1 MTRLSIDKINE
12 YEKEFLE
19 DKRNIVAMNAATYN
33 GVQKVARDVNAL
45 KNEPFAFNV
54 DIKNGDVTNQKQSG
68 RCWMFASMNVLRNI
82 VIKKFNLE
90 NFELSQSYTL
100 FWDKL
105 ERCNYYMEAVIEKA
119 NEPLEDRVMDYLMT
133 DLLSDGGQW
142 DMFVNIVKKYG
153 LVPKYAYPE
162 SQTSSATVQL
172 NKYLCKIMR
181 KYTTE
186 LREKVQNEGVEKARE
201 LKEEVLK
208 DVYNVLT
215 STLGEIPEKFDV
227 ILHDKDGK
235 LIEDKGMDAHSFFDK
250 YIGAD
255 IDDYVSLINSP
266 TEDKPFNK
274 TYTIKYLGNIVEGRI
289 VKHLNLPI
297 EELKKAAVK
306 QLKDGYPVWFG
317 CDVGRSSIVEDER
330 AILDTKAVDYE
341 TLFNVDLKL
350 SKEDALDYGYSM
362 MTHAMT
368 FTGVQMDGNEALRF
382 KVENSWGEK
391 FGYKGHFVM
400 TSDWFDQYVYQVV
413 VNKKYLTE
421 KSRKDYE
428 KEPKE
433 LKPWD
438 PMGSLA

>member
-119 NEPLEDRVMDYLMT
+119 NEPLEDRVMDYLMS

-215 STLGEIPEKFDV
+215 ATLGEIPEKFDV
-227 ILHDKDGK
+227 VLHDKDGK

>member
-45 KNEPFAFNV
+45 KDEPFAFNV
-54 DIKNGDVTNQKQSG
+54 DIKNGDVTNQKKSG

-119 NEPLEDRVMDYLMT
+119 NEPLEDRVMDYLMS

-181 KYTTE
+181 KYTTD
-186 LREKVQNEGVEKARE
+186 LRDKVQNEGVDKARE

-227 ILHDKDGK
+227 VLHDKDGK

-255 IDDYVSLINSP
+255 IDNYVSLINSP

-400 TSDWFDQYVYQVV
+400 TSDWFDQYVYQVKKK
-413 VNKKYLTE
+413 KKYLTE

>member
-19 DKRNIVAMNAATYN
+19 EKRNIVAMNAATYN

-45 KNEPFAFNV
+45 KDEPFAFNV
-54 DIKNGDVTNQKQSG
+54 DIKNGEVTNQKQSG

-119 NEPLEDRVMDYLMT
+119 NEPLEDRVMDYLMS

-172 NKYLCKIMR
+172 NKYLCKILR

-186 LREKVQNEGVEKARE
+186 LRDAVQNEGVKKARE

-215 STLGEIPEKFDV
+215 STLGQMPEKFDV
-227 ILHDKDGK
+227 VLHDKDGK

-250 YIGAD
+250 YIGVE
-255 IDDYVSLINSP
+255 IDQYISLINSP
-266 TEDKPFNK
+266 TEDKPFNQ
-274 TYTIKYLGNIVEGRI
+274 TYTIKYLGNIIEGKI

-317 CDVGRSSIVEDER
+317 CDVGRSSVVEDER
-330 AILDTKAVDYE
+330 AMLDTKAVDYE
-341 TLFNVDLKL
+341 ALFNVDLKL

-368 FTGVQMDGNEALRF
+368 FTGVQMNGNEPLRF

-413 VNKKYLTE
+413 VNKKYLPE
-421 KSRKDYE
+421 KLRKAYE
-428 KEPKE
+428 KKAIE

>member
-45 KNEPFAFNV
+45 KDEPFAFNV

-227 ILHDKDGK
+227 VLHDKDGK

-266 TEDKPFNK
+266 TEDKPFNQ

-341 TLFNVDLKL
+341 ALFNVDLKL

-368 FTGVQMDGNEALRF
+368 FTGVQMNGNEPLRF

-413 VNKKYLTE
+413 VNKKYLPE
-421 KSRKDYE
+421 KLRKAYE
-428 KEPKE
+428 KKAIE

>member
-45 KNEPFAFNV
+45 KDEPFAFNV
-54 DIKNGDVTNQKQSG
+54 DIKNGEVTNQKQSG

-119 NEPLEDRVMDYLMT
+119 NEPLEDRVMDYLMS

-172 NKYLCKIMR
+172 NKYLCKILR

-186 LREKVQNEGVEKARE
+186 LRDAVQNEGVKKARE

-208 DVYNVLT
+208 DVYNVLN
-215 STLGEIPEKFDV
+215 STLGQMPEKFDV
-227 ILHDKDGK
+227 VLHDKDGK

-250 YIGAD
+250 YIGVE
-255 IDDYVSLINSP
+255 IDQYISLINSP
-266 TEDKPFNK
+266 TEDKPFNQ
-274 TYTIKYLGNIVEGRI
+274 TYTIKYLGNIIEGRI

-317 CDVGRSSIVEDER
+317 CDVGRSSVVEDER
-330 AILDTKAVDYE
+330 AMLDTKAVDYE
-341 TLFNVDLKL
+341 ALFNVDLKL

-368 FTGVQMDGNEALRF
+368 FTGVQMNGNEPLRF

-413 VNKKYLTE
+413 VNKKYLPE
-421 KSRKDYE
+421 KLRKAYE

>member
-45 KNEPFAFNV
+45 KDEPFAFNV
-54 DIKNGDVTNQKQSG
+54 DIKNGEVTNQKQSG

-119 NEPLEDRVMDYLMT
+119 NEPLEDRVMDYLMS

-172 NKYLCKIMR
+172 NKYLCKILR

-186 LREKVQNEGVEKARE
+186 LRDAVQNEGVKKARE

-215 STLGEIPEKFDV
+215 STLGQMPEKFDV
-227 ILHDKDGK
+227 VLHDKDGK

-250 YIGAD
+250 YIGVE
-255 IDDYVSLINSP
+255 IDQYISLINSP
-266 TEDKPFNK
+266 TEDKPFNQ
-274 TYTIKYLGNIVEGRI
+274 TYTIKYLGNIVEGKI

-317 CDVGRSSIVEDER
+317 CDVGRSSVVEDER
-330 AILDTKAVDYE
+330 AMLDTKAVDYE
-341 TLFNVDLKL
+341 SLFNVDLKL

-368 FTGVQMDGNEALRF
+368 FTGVQMNGNEPLRF

-413 VNKKYLTE
+413 VNKKYLPE
-421 KSRKDYE
+421 KLRKAYE
-428 KEPKE
+428 KKAIE

>member
-54 DIKNGDVTNQKQSG
+54 DIKNGEITNQKQSG

-119 NEPLEDRVMDYLMT
+119 NEPLEDRVMDYLMS

-172 NKYLCKIMR
+172 NKYLCKILR

-186 LREKVQNEGVEKARE
+186 LRDAVQNEGVKKARE

-215 STLGEIPEKFDV
+215 STLGQMPEKFDV
-227 ILHDKDGK
+227 VLHDKDGK

-250 YIGAD
+250 YIGVE
-255 IDDYVSLINSP
+255 IDQYISLINSP
-266 TEDKPFNK
+266 TEDKPFNQ
-274 TYTIKYLGNIVEGRI
+274 TYTIKYLGNIIEGKI

-317 CDVGRSSIVEDER
+317 CDVGRSSVVEDER
-330 AILDTKAVDYE
+330 AMLDTKAVDYE
-341 TLFNVDLKL
+341 SLFNVDLKL

-368 FTGVQMDGNEALRF
+368 FTGVQMNGNEPLRF

-413 VNKKYLTE
+413 VNKKYLPE
-421 KSRKDYE
+421 KLRKAYE
-428 KEPKE
+428 KKPKE
-433 LKPWD
+433 LSPWD

>member
-45 KNEPFAFNV
+45 KDEPFAFNV
-54 DIKNGDVTNQKQSG
+54 DIKNGDVTNQKKSG

-181 KYTTE
+181 KYTTD
-186 LREKVQNEGVEKARE
+186 LREKVQNEGVDKARE

-227 ILHDKDGK
+227 VLHDKDGK

-341 TLFNVDLKL
+341 SLFNVDLKL

>member
-45 KNEPFAFNV
+45 KDEPFAFNV
-54 DIKNGDVTNQKQSG
+54 DIKNGEITNQKQSG

-119 NEPLEDRVMDYLMT
+119 NEPLEDRVMDYLMS

-172 NKYLCKIMR
+172 NKYLCKILR

-186 LREKVQNEGVEKARE
+186 LRDAVQNEGVKKARE

-215 STLGEIPEKFDV
+215 STLGQMPEKFDV
-227 ILHDKDGK
+227 VLHDKDGK

-250 YIGAD
+250 YIGVE
-255 IDDYVSLINSP
+255 IDQYISLINSP
-266 TEDKPFNK
+266 TEDKPFNQ
-274 TYTIKYLGNIVEGRI
+274 TYTIKYLGNIIEGKI

-317 CDVGRSSIVEDER
+317 CDVGRSSVVEDER
-330 AILDTKAVDYE
+330 AMLDTKAVDYE
-341 TLFNVDLKL
+341 ALFNVDLKL

-368 FTGVQMDGNEALRF
+368 FTGVQMNGNEPLRF

-413 VNKKYLTE
+413 VNKKYLPE
-421 KSRKDYE
+421 KLRKAYE
-428 KEPKE
+428 KKAKE

>member
-45 KNEPFAFNV
+45 KDEPFAFNV

-119 NEPLEDRVMDYLMT
+119 NEPLEDRVMDYLMS

-181 KYTTE
+181 KYTTD
-186 LREKVQNEGVEKARE
+186 LRDKVQNEGVDKARE

-227 ILHDKDGK
+227 VLHDKDGK

-255 IDDYVSLINSP
+255 IDNYVSLINSP

>member
-45 KNEPFAFNV
+45 KDEPFAFNV
-54 DIKNGDVTNQKQSG
+54 DIKNGEVTNQKQSG

-119 NEPLEDRVMDYLMT
+119 NEPLEDRVMDYLMS

-172 NKYLCKIMR
+172 NKYLCKILR

-186 LREKVQNEGVEKARE
+186 LRDAVQNEGVKKARE

-215 STLGEIPEKFDV
+215 STLGQMPEKFDV
-227 ILHDKDGK
+227 VLHDKDGK

-250 YIGAD
+250 YIGVE
-255 IDDYVSLINSP
+255 IDQYISLINSP
-266 TEDKPFNK
+266 TEDKPFNQ
-274 TYTIKYLGNIVEGRI
+274 TYTIKYLGNIIEGKI

-317 CDVGRSSIVEDER
+317 CDVGRSSVVEDER
-330 AILDTKAVDYE
+330 AMLDTKAVDYE
-341 TLFNVDLKL
+341 ALFNVDLKL

-368 FTGVQMDGNEALRF
+368 FTGVQMNGNEPLRF

-413 VNKKYLTE
+413 VNKKYLPE
-421 KSRKDYE
+421 KLRKAYE
-428 KEPKE
+428 KKAIE
-433 LKPWD
+433 LKPWY

>member
-1 MTRLSIDKINE
+1 
-12 YEKEFLE
+12 
-19 DKRNIVAMNAATYN
+19 MNAATYN

-45 KNEPFAFNV
+45 KDEPFAFNV
-54 DIKNGDVTNQKQSG
+54 DIKNGEVTNQKQSG

-119 NEPLEDRVMDYLMT
+119 NEPLEDRVMDYLMS

-172 NKYLCKIMR
+172 NKYLCKILR

-186 LREKVQNEGVEKARE
+186 LRDAVQNEGVKKARE

-215 STLGEIPEKFDV
+215 STLGQMPEKFDV
-227 ILHDKDGK
+227 VLHDKDGK

-250 YIGAD
+250 YIGVE
-255 IDDYVSLINSP
+255 IDQYISLINSP
-266 TEDKPFNK
+266 TEDKPFNQ
-274 TYTIKYLGNIVEGRI
+274 TYTIKYLGNIIEGKI

-317 CDVGRSSIVEDER
+317 CDVGRSSVVEDER
-330 AILDTKAVDYE
+330 AMLDTKAVDYE
-341 TLFNVDLKL
+341 SLFNVDLKL

-368 FTGVQMDGNEALRF
+368 FTGVQMNGNEPLRF

-413 VNKKYLTE
+413 VNKKYLPE
-421 KSRKDYE
+421 KLRKAYE
-428 KEPKE
+428 KKAIE
-433 LKPWD
+433 LSPWD

>member
-45 KNEPFAFNV
+45 KDEPFAFNV

-227 ILHDKDGK
+227 VLHDKDGK
-235 LIEDKGMDAHSFFDK
+235 LIEDKGMDAHTFFDK

>member
-45 KNEPFAFNV
+45 KDEPFAFNV

-119 NEPLEDRVMDYLMT
+119 NEPLEDRVMDYLMS

-172 NKYLCKIMR
+172 NKYLCKILR

-186 LREKVQNEGVEKARE
+186 LRDAVQNEGVKKARE

-215 STLGEIPEKFDV
+215 STLGQMPEKFDV
-227 ILHDKDGK
+227 VLHDKDGK

-250 YIGAD
+250 YIGVE
-255 IDDYVSLINSP
+255 IDQYISLINSP
-266 TEDKPFNK
+266 TEDKPFNQ
-274 TYTIKYLGNIVEGRI
+274 TYTIKYLGNIIEGKI

-317 CDVGRSSIVEDER
+317 CDVGRSSVVEDER
-330 AILDTKAVDYE
+330 AMLDTKAVDYE
-341 TLFNVDLKL
+341 ALFNVDLKL
-350 SKEDALDYGYSM
+350 SKEDALDYGYSL

-368 FTGVQMDGNEALRF
+368 FTGVQMNGNEPLRF

-413 VNKKYLTE
+413 VNKKYLPE
-421 KSRKDYE
+421 KLRKAYE
-428 KEPKE
+428 KKAKE
-433 LKPWD
+433 LSPWD

>member
-54 DIKNGDVTNQKQSG
+54 DIKNGDVTNQKKSG

-215 STLGEIPEKFDV
+215 ATLGEIPEKFDV
-227 ILHDKDGK
+227 VLHDKDGK
-235 LIEDKGMDAHSFFDK
+235 LIEDKGMDAHSFFEK

-341 TLFNVDLKL
+341 SLFNVDLKL

>member
-45 KNEPFAFNV
+45 KDEPFAFNV

-119 NEPLEDRVMDYLMT
+119 NEPLEDRVMDYLMS

-172 NKYLCKIMR
+172 NKYLCKILR

-186 LREKVQNEGVEKARE
+186 LRDAVQNEGVKKARE

-215 STLGEIPEKFDV
+215 STLGQMPEKFDV
-227 ILHDKDGK
+227 VLHDKDGK

-250 YIGAD
+250 YIGVE
-255 IDDYVSLINSP
+255 IDQYISLINSP
-266 TEDKPFNK
+266 TEDKPFNQ
-274 TYTIKYLGNIVEGRI
+274 TYTIKYLGNIIEGKI

-317 CDVGRSSIVEDER
+317 CDVGRSSVVEDER
-330 AILDTKAVDYE
+330 AMLDTKAVDYE
-341 TLFNVDLKL
+341 ALFNVDLKL

-368 FTGVQMDGNEALRF
+368 FTGVQMNGNEPLRF

-413 VNKKYLTE
+413 VNKKYLPE
-421 KSRKDYE
+421 KLRKAYE

-433 LKPWD
+433 LSPWD

>member
-45 KNEPFAFNV
+45 KDEPFAFNV
-54 DIKNGDVTNQKQSG
+54 DIKNGEVTNQKQSG

-119 NEPLEDRVMDYLMT
+119 NEPLEDRVMDYLMS

-172 NKYLCKIMR
+172 NKYLCKILR

-186 LREKVQNEGVEKARE
+186 LRNAVQNEGVKKARE

-215 STLGEIPEKFDV
+215 STLGQMPEKFDV
-227 ILHDKDGK
+227 VLHDKDGK

-250 YIGAD
+250 YIGVE
-255 IDDYVSLINSP
+255 IDQYISLINSP
-266 TEDKPFNK
+266 TEDKPFNQ
-274 TYTIKYLGNIVEGRI
+274 TYTIKYLGNIIEGKI

-317 CDVGRSSIVEDER
+317 CDVGRSSVVEDER
-330 AILDTKAVDYE
+330 AMLDTKAVDYE
-341 TLFNVDLKL
+341 ALFNVDLKL

-368 FTGVQMDGNEALRF
+368 FTGVQMNGNEPLRF

-413 VNKKYLTE
+413 VNKKYLPE
-421 KSRKDYE
+421 KLRKAYE
-428 KEPKE
+428 KKAIE

>member
-45 KNEPFAFNV
+45 KDEPFAFNV
-54 DIKNGDVTNQKQSG
+54 DIKNGEVTNQKQSG

-119 NEPLEDRVMDYLMT
+119 NEPLEDRVMDYLMS

-172 NKYLCKIMR
+172 NKYLCKILR

-186 LREKVQNEGVEKARE
+186 LRDAVQNEGVKKARE

-215 STLGEIPEKFDV
+215 STLGQMPEKFDV
-227 ILHDKDGK
+227 VLHDKDGK

-250 YIGAD
+250 YIGVE
-255 IDDYVSLINSP
+255 IDQYISLINSP
-266 TEDKPFNK
+266 TEDKPFNQ
-274 TYTIKYLGNIVEGRI
+274 TYTIKYLGNIIEGKI

-317 CDVGRSSIVEDER
+317 CDVGRSSVVEDER
-330 AILDTKAVDYE
+330 AMLDTKAVDYE
-341 TLFNVDLKL
+341 ALFNVDLKL

-368 FTGVQMDGNEALRF
+368 FTGVQMNGNEPLRF

-413 VNKKYLTE
+413 VNKKYLPE
-421 KSRKDYE
+421 KLRKAYE
-428 KEPKE
+428 KKAIE
-433 LKPWD
+433 LSPWD

>member
-45 KNEPFAFNV
+45 KDEPFAFNV
-54 DIKNGDVTNQKQSG
+54 DIKNGDVTNQKKSG

-227 ILHDKDGK
+227 VLHDKDGK

-274 TYTIKYLGNIVEGRI
+274 TYTIKYLGNIVEGKI

>member
-54 DIKNGDVTNQKQSG
+54 DIKNGDVTNQKKSG

-227 ILHDKDGK
+227 VLHDKDGK
-235 LIEDKGMDAHSFFDK
+235 LIEDKGMDAHGFFDK

-306 QLKDGYPVWFG
+306 QLKDEYPVWFG

-341 TLFNVDLKL
+341 SLFNVDLKL

>member
-45 KNEPFAFNV
+45 KDEPFAFNV

-119 NEPLEDRVMDYLMT
+119 NEPLEDRVMDYLMS

-153 LVPKYAYPE
+153 LVPKYVYPE

-227 ILHDKDGK
+227 VLHDKDGK

-341 TLFNVDLKL
+341 SLFNVDLKL

>member
-1 MTRLSIDKINE
+1 MTRLSIDKIND

-45 KNEPFAFNV
+45 KDEPFAFNV
-54 DIKNGDVTNQKQSG
+54 DIKNGEVTNQKQSG

-119 NEPLEDRVMDYLMT
+119 NEPLEDRVMDYLMS

-172 NKYLCKIMR
+172 NKYLCKILR

-186 LREKVQNEGVEKARE
+186 LRDAVQNEGVKKARE

-215 STLGEIPEKFDV
+215 STLGQMPERFDV
-227 ILHDKDGK
+227 VLHDKDGK

-250 YIGAD
+250 YIGVE
-255 IDDYVSLINSP
+255 IDQYISLINSP
-266 TEDKPFNK
+266 TEDKPFNQ
-274 TYTIKYLGNIVEGRI
+274 TYTIKYLGNIIEGKI

-317 CDVGRSSIVEDER
+317 CDVGRSSVVEDER
-330 AILDTKAVDYE
+330 AMLDTKAVDYE
-341 TLFNVDLKL
+341 ALFNVDLKL

-368 FTGVQMDGNEALRF
+368 FTGVQMNGNEPLRF

-413 VNKKYLTE
+413 VNKKYLPE
-421 KSRKDYE
+421 KLRKAYE
-428 KEPKE
+428 KKAIE

>member
-45 KNEPFAFNV
+45 KDEPFAFNV

-119 NEPLEDRVMDYLMT
+119 NEPLEDRVMDYLMS

-172 NKYLCKIMR
+172 NKYLCKILR

-186 LREKVQNEGVEKARE
+186 LRDAVQNEGVKKARE

-215 STLGEIPEKFDV
+215 STLGQMPEKFDV
-227 ILHDKDGK
+227 VLHDKDGK

-250 YIGAD
+250 YIGVE
-255 IDDYVSLINSP
+255 IDQYISLINSP
-266 TEDKPFNK
+266 TEDKPFNQ
-274 TYTIKYLGNIVEGRI
+274 TYTIKYLGNIIEGKI

-317 CDVGRSSIVEDER
+317 CDVGRSSVVEDER
-330 AILDTKAVDYE
+330 AMLDTKAVDYE
-341 TLFNVDLKL
+341 SLFNVDLKL

-368 FTGVQMDGNEALRF
+368 FTGVQMNGNEPLRF

-413 VNKKYLTE
+413 VNKKYLPE
-421 KSRKDYE
+421 KLRKAYE
-428 KEPKE
+428 KKAIE
-433 LKPWD
+433 LSPWD

>member
-45 KNEPFAFNV
+45 KDEPFAFNV
-54 DIKNGDVTNQKQSG
+54 DIKNGEVTNQKQSG

-119 NEPLEDRVMDYLMT
+119 NEPLEDRVMDYLMS

-172 NKYLCKIMR
+172 NKYLCKILR

-186 LREKVQNEGVEKARE
+186 LRDAVQNEGVKKARE

-215 STLGEIPEKFDV
+215 STLGQMPEKFDV
-227 ILHDKDGK
+227 VLHDKDGK

-250 YIGAD
+250 YIGVE
-255 IDDYVSLINSP
+255 IDQYISLINSP
-266 TEDKPFNK
+266 TEDKPFNQ
-274 TYTIKYLGNIVEGRI
+274 TYTIKYLGNIIEGKI

-317 CDVGRSSIVEDER
+317 CDVGRSSVVEDER
-330 AILDTKAVDYE
+330 AMLDTKAVDYE
-341 TLFNVDLKL
+341 SLFNVDLKL

-368 FTGVQMDGNEALRF
+368 FTGVQMNGSEPLRF

-413 VNKKYLTE
+413 VNKKYLPE
-421 KSRKDYE
+421 KLRKAYE
-428 KEPKE
+428 KKAIE
-433 LKPWD
+433 LSPWD

>member
-119 NEPLEDRVMDYLMT
+119 NEPLEDRVMDYLMS

-227 ILHDKDGK
+227 VLHDKDGK
-235 LIEDKGMDAHSFFDK
+235 LIEDKGMDAHNFFDK

-341 TLFNVDLKL
+341 SLFNVDLKL

-400 TSDWFDQYVYQVV
+400 TSDWFDKYVYQVV

>member
-45 KNEPFAFNV
+45 KDEPFAFNV
-54 DIKNGDVTNQKQSG
+54 DIKNGEVTNQKQSG

-119 NEPLEDRVMDYLMT
+119 NEPLEDRVMDYLMS

-172 NKYLCKIMR
+172 NKYLCKILR

-186 LREKVQNEGVEKARE
+186 LRDAVQNEGVKKARE

-215 STLGEIPEKFDV
+215 STLGQMPEKFDV
-227 ILHDKDGK
+227 VLHDKDGK
-235 LIEDKGMDAHSFFDK
+235 LIEDEGMDAHSFFDK
-250 YIGAD
+250 YIGVE
-255 IDDYVSLINSP
+255 IDQYISLINSP
-266 TEDKPFNK
+266 TEDKPFNQ
-274 TYTIKYLGNIVEGRI
+274 TYTIKYLGNIVEGKI

-317 CDVGRSSIVEDER
+317 CDVGRSSVVEDER
-330 AILDTKAVDYE
+330 AMLDTKAVDYE
-341 TLFNVDLKL
+341 SLFNVDLKL

-368 FTGVQMDGNEALRF
+368 FTGVQMNGNEPLRF

-413 VNKKYLTE
+413 VNKKYLPE
-421 KSRKDYE
+421 KLRKAYE
-428 KEPKE
+428 KKAIE

>member
-45 KNEPFAFNV
+45 KDEPFAFNV

-153 LVPKYAYPE
+153 LVPKYVYPE

-227 ILHDKDGK
+227 VLHDKDGK

-317 CDVGRSSIVEDER
+317 CDVGCSSIVEDER

>member
-45 KNEPFAFNV
+45 KDEPFAFNV

-119 NEPLEDRVMDYLMT
+119 NEPLEDRVMDYLMS

-172 NKYLCKIMR
+172 NKYLCKILR

-186 LREKVQNEGVEKARE
+186 LRDAVQNEGVKKARE

-215 STLGEIPEKFDV
+215 STLGQMPEKFDV
-227 ILHDKDGK
+227 VLHDKDGK

-250 YIGAD
+250 YIGVE
-255 IDDYVSLINSP
+255 IDQYISLINSP
-266 TEDKPFNK
+266 TEDKPFNQ
-274 TYTIKYLGNIVEGRI
+274 TYTIKYLGNIIEGKI

-317 CDVGRSSIVEDER
+317 CDVGRSSVVEDER
-330 AILDTKAVDYE
+330 AMLDTKAVDYE
-341 TLFNVDLKL
+341 ALFNVDLKL

-368 FTGVQMDGNEALRF
+368 FTGVQMNGNEPLRF

-413 VNKKYLTE
+413 VNKKYLPE
-421 KSRKDYE
+421 KLRKAYE
-428 KEPKE
+428 KKAIE

>member
-45 KNEPFAFNV
+45 KDEPFAFNV

-119 NEPLEDRVMDYLMT
+119 NEPLEDRVMDYLMS

-172 NKYLCKIMR
+172 NKYLCKILR

-186 LREKVQNEGVEKARE
+186 LRDAVQNEGVKKARE

-215 STLGEIPEKFDV
+215 STLGQMPEKFDV
-227 ILHDKDGK
+227 VLHDKDGK

-250 YIGAD
+250 YIGVE
-255 IDDYVSLINSP
+255 IDQYISLINSP
-266 TEDKPFNK
+266 TEDKPFNQ
-274 TYTIKYLGNIVEGRI
+274 TYTIKYLGNIIEGKI

-317 CDVGRSSIVEDER
+317 CDVGRSSVVEDER
-330 AILDTKAVDYE
+330 AMLDTKAVDYE
-341 TLFNVDLKL
+341 SLFNVDLKL

-368 FTGVQMDGNEALRF
+368 FTGVQMNGNEPLRF

-413 VNKKYLTE
+413 VNKKYLPE
-421 KSRKDYE
+421 KLRKAYE
-428 KEPKE
+428 KKPKE

>member
-45 KNEPFAFNV
+45 KDEPFAFNV

-186 LREKVQNEGVEKARE
+186 LREKVQNDGVEKARE

-227 ILHDKDGK
+227 VLHDKDGK

>member
-45 KNEPFAFNV
+45 KDEPFAFNV

-119 NEPLEDRVMDYLMT
+119 NEPLEDRVMDYLMS

-172 NKYLCKIMR
+172 NKYLCKILR

-186 LREKVQNEGVEKARE
+186 LRNAVQNEGVKKARE

-227 ILHDKDGK
+227 VLHDKDGK

-250 YIGAD
+250 YIGVE
-255 IDDYVSLINSP
+255 IDQYISLINSP
-266 TEDKPFNK
+266 TEDKPFNQ
-274 TYTIKYLGNIVEGRI
+274 TYTIKYLGNIIEGKI

-413 VNKKYLTE
+413 VNKKYLPE
-421 KSRKDYE
+421 KLRKAYE
-428 KEPKE
+428 KKAIE

>member
-45 KNEPFAFNV
+45 KDEPFAFNV
-54 DIKNGDVTNQKQSG
+54 DIKNGEVTNQKQSG

-119 NEPLEDRVMDYLMT
+119 NEPLEDRVMDYLMS

-153 LVPKYAYPE
+153 LVPKYVYPE

-227 ILHDKDGK
+227 VLHDKDGK

>member
-45 KNEPFAFNV
+45 KDEPFAFNV
-54 DIKNGDVTNQKQSG
+54 DIKNGEVTNQKQSG

-119 NEPLEDRVMDYLMT
+119 NEPLEDRVMDYLMS

-172 NKYLCKIMR
+172 NKYLCKILR

-186 LREKVQNEGVEKARE
+186 LRDAVQNEGVKKARE

-215 STLGEIPEKFDV
+215 STLGQIPEKFDV
-227 ILHDKDGK
+227 VLHDKDGK

-250 YIGAD
+250 YIGVE
-255 IDDYVSLINSP
+255 IDQYISLINSP
-266 TEDKPFNK
+266 TEDKPFNQ
-274 TYTIKYLGNIVEGRI
+274 TYTIKYLGNIIEGKI

-297 EELKKAAVK
+297 EELKKSCRKTIKRRIPCLVR
-306 QLKDGYPVWFG
+306 LRRRTLI
-317 CDVGRSSIVEDER
+317 CSGR
-330 AILDTKAVDYE
+330 
-341 TLFNVDLKL
+341 
-350 SKEDALDYGYSM
+350 
-362 MTHAMT
+362 
-368 FTGVQMDGNEALRF
+368 
-382 KVENSWGEK
+382 
-391 FGYKGHFVM
+391 
-400 TSDWFDQYVYQVV
+400 
-413 VNKKYLTE
+413 
-421 KSRKDYE
+421 
-428 KEPKE
+428 
-433 LKPWD
+433 
-438 PMGSLA
+438 

>member
-45 KNEPFAFNV
+45 KDEPFAFNV
-54 DIKNGDVTNQKQSG
+54 DIKNGDVTNQKKSG

-142 DMFVNIVKKYG
+142 DMFVNIIKKYG

-181 KYTTE
+181 KYTTD
-186 LREKVQNEGVEKARE
+186 LRDKVQNEGMDKARE

-227 ILHDKDGK
+227 VLHDKDGK
-235 LIEDKGMDAHSFFDK
+235 LIEDKGMDAHSFFEK

-350 SKEDALDYGYSM
+350 SKGDALDYGYSM

-368 FTGVQMDGNEALRF
+368 FTGVQMDGNKALRF

-413 VNKKYLTE
+413 VNKKYLAE

-433 LKPWD
+433 LSPWD

>member
-45 KNEPFAFNV
+45 KDEPFAFNV
-54 DIKNGDVTNQKQSG
+54 DIKNGEVTNQKQSG

-119 NEPLEDRVMDYLMT
+119 NEPLEDRVMDYLMS

-172 NKYLCKIMR
+172 NKYLCKILR

-186 LREKVQNEGVEKARE
+186 LRDAVQNEGVKKARE

-215 STLGEIPEKFDV
+215 STLGQMPEKFDV
-227 ILHDKDGK
+227 VLHDKDGK

-250 YIGAD
+250 YIGVE
-255 IDDYVSLINSP
+255 IDQYISLINSP
-266 TEDKPFNK
+266 TEDKPFNQ
-274 TYTIKYLGNIVEGRI
+274 TYTIKYLGNIIEGKI

-317 CDVGRSSIVEDER
+317 CDVGRSSVVEDER
-330 AILDTKAVDYE
+330 AMLDTKAVDYE
-341 TLFNVDLKL
+341 ALFNVDLKL

-368 FTGVQMDGNEALRF
+368 FTGVQMNGNEPLRF

-413 VNKKYLTE
+413 VNKKYLPE
-421 KSRKDYE
+421 KLRKAYE
-428 KEPKE
+428 KKPKE

>member
-45 KNEPFAFNV
+45 KDEPFAFNV
-54 DIKNGDVTNQKQSG
+54 DIKNGEVTNQKQSG

-227 ILHDKDGK
+227 VLHDKDGK

>member
-12 YEKEFLE
+12 YEKEFIE

-45 KNEPFAFNV
+45 KDEPFAFNV
-54 DIKNGDVTNQKQSG
+54 DIKNGDVTNQKKSG

-142 DMFVNIVKKYG
+142 DMFVNIIKKYG

-181 KYTTE
+181 KYTTD
-186 LREKVQNEGVEKARE
+186 LRDKVQNEGMDKARE

-227 ILHDKDGK
+227 VLHDKDGK

-368 FTGVQMDGNEALRF
+368 FTGVQMDGNKALRF

>member
-45 KNEPFAFNV
+45 KDEPFAFNV
-54 DIKNGDVTNQKQSG
+54 DIKNGEVTNQKQSG

-119 NEPLEDRVMDYLMT
+119 NEPLEDRVMDYLMS

-172 NKYLCKIMR
+172 NKYLCKILR

-186 LREKVQNEGVEKARE
+186 LRDAVQNEGVKKARE

-215 STLGEIPEKFDV
+215 STLGQMPEKFDV
-227 ILHDKDGK
+227 VLHDKDGK

-250 YIGAD
+250 YIGVE
-255 IDDYVSLINSP
+255 IDQYISLINSP
-266 TEDKPFNK
+266 TEDKPFNQ
-274 TYTIKYLGNIVEGRI
+274 TYTIKYLGNIIEGKI

-317 CDVGRSSIVEDER
+317 CDVGRSSVVEDER
-330 AILDTKAVDYE
+330 AMLDTKAVDYE
-341 TLFNVDLKL
+341 ALFNVDLKL

-368 FTGVQMDGNEALRF
+368 FTGVQMNGNEPLRF

-413 VNKKYLTE
+413 VNKKYLPE
-421 KSRKDYE
+421 KLRKAYE

>member
-227 ILHDKDGK
+227 VLHDKDGK

-413 VNKKYLTE
+413 VNKKYLPE
-421 KSRKDYE
+421 KLRKAYE

>member
-45 KNEPFAFNV
+45 KDEPFAFNV

-119 NEPLEDRVMDYLMT
+119 NEPLEDRVMDYLMS

-162 SQTSSATVQL
+162 SQTSSATIQL
-172 NKYLCKIMR
+172 NKYLCKILR

-186 LREKVQNEGVEKARE
+186 LRDAVQNEGVKKARE

-215 STLGEIPEKFDV
+215 STLGQMPEKFDV
-227 ILHDKDGK
+227 VLHDKDGK

-250 YIGAD
+250 YIGVE
-255 IDDYVSLINSP
+255 IDQYISLINSP
-266 TEDKPFNK
+266 TEDKPFNQ
-274 TYTIKYLGNIVEGRI
+274 TYTIKYLGNIIEGKI

-317 CDVGRSSIVEDER
+317 CDVGRSSVVEDER
-330 AILDTKAVDYE
+330 AMLDTKAVDYE
-341 TLFNVDLKL
+341 SLFNVDLKL

-368 FTGVQMDGNEALRF
+368 FTGVQMNGNEPLRF

-413 VNKKYLTE
+413 VNKKYLPE
-421 KSRKDYE
+421 KLRKAYE